1 LLHNLKTNDVNTIV
15 IKPKS
20 KSNFDLIVTLAKKL
34 GEKTNILTD
43 KVISDALFAAEIES
57 AINDGLLNNSE
68 KEAFL
73 KEIRSK

>member
-1 LLHNLKTNDVNTIV
+1 MNTIV

-20 KSNFDLIVTLAKKL
+20 KSNFDLILTLAKKL
-34 GEKTNILTD
+34 GEKTNIITD

-57 AINDGLLNNSE
+57 AINDGLLDSFE
-68 KEAFL
+68 KESFL